1 MLCSTKGANP
11 DIDRIRVTNRIGKLN
26 FALRC
31 KACFNNVFGN
41 ITAHI
46 SCRAINLCWVLAAE
60 CTATMTTH
68 AAVGIYNDFS
78 TSKAAIPVRA
88 AFKEDASRV
97 DMAQNNIR
105 WIFFARL
112 TNWDK
117 VKLRFRINQIGSFGL
132 QGWDDQSIENF
143 FTRFIR
149 EDFLLLFNL
158 NNTLIMLGGK
168 HNGMNS
174 IWGAIWFVF
183 DGYLTL
189 GIRTNKFKL
198 AACP

>member
-1 MLCSTKGANP
+1 
-11 DIDRIRVTNRIGKLN
+11 
-26 FALRC
+26 
-31 KACFNNVFGN
+31 
-41 ITAHI
+41 
-46 SCRAINLCWVLAAE
+46 
-60 CTATMTTH
+60 MTTH

-78 TSKAAIPVRA
+78 TSKAAITMRA
-88 AFKEDASRV
+88 AFKEDASGV
-97 DMAQNNIR
+97 DMNQNNIT

-117 VKLRFRINQIGSFGL
+117 VKLSFGIDQIRSFGL

-143 FTRFIR
+143 FTSFIR

-168 HNGMNS
+168 HNGVNS
-174 IWGAIWFVF
+174 IWCAIWFVF

-189 GIRTNKFKL
+189 GIRANKIKL